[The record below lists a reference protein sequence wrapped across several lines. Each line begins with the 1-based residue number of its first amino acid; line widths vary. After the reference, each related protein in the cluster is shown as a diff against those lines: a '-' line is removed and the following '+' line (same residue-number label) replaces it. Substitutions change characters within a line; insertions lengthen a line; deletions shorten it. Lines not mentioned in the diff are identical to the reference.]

1 MGLAYKQ
8 DIDDL
13 RESPALYIAR
23 QLKAAGASLRV
34 CEPNIENHPEFDL
47 FAPQEAVD
55 GADLVVFLVGHR
67 EFTAV
72 DTGDTP
78 VMDVCGARR

>member
-1 MGLAYKQ
+1 
-8 DIDDL
+8 
-13 RESPALYIAR
+13 
-23 QLKAAGASLRV
+23 
-34 CEPNIENHPEFDL
+34 
-47 FAPQEAVD
+47 
-55 GADLVVFLVGHR
+55 VGHR